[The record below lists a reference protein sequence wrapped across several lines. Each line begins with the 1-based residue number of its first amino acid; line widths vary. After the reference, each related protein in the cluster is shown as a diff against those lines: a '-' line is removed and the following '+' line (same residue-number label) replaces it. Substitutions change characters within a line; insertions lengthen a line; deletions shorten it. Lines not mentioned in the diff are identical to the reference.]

1 MTSDRIK
8 ALRKALAAE
17 YGKCTMEDFGER
29 IGVSRDVIA
38 NLEYG
43 RVEPSELI
51 IKSICRTYD
60 VNETWLRTGE
70 GEMFNPRDPDDKLAE
85 FMGGVLREDIRD
97 SVKKQIIDLLAHLPP
112 EAWTAIA
119 AVMKE
124 RAAKYREDDAG
135 NKKED

>member
-1 MTSDRIK
+1 MMSDRIK
-8 ALRKALAAE
+8 ALRKAIAAE
-17 YGKCTMEDFGER
+17 SGKCTMEDFGER

-43 RVEPSELI
+43 RVEPSDLI

-70 GEMFNPRDPDDKLAE
+70 GEMFLPKDLDDEIAE
-85 FMGGVLREDIRD
+85 FMGSVLAEDINVSLR
-97 SVKKQIIDLLAHLPP
+97 KRIIDLMAHIPP
-112 EAWTAIA
+112 ELWHDIA
-119 AVMKE
+119 QIAKE